1 MNTEY
6 ALNRINTMI
15 TNNLN
20 TMLATID
27 SEVSAS
33 RSTPTFEEIKIGLLS
48 ADILTTFP
56 CLLIYADTTNIK
68 QDEYQWQDR
77 RLYYEI
83 IAWVV
88 ENDPSDLHRFVLR
101 YGDAIVRILRKES
114 NWIPNL
120 HSPIIRE
127 VKYSDLYQSD
137 HGLAQGCM
145 VQGEINYIISNT

>member
-1 MNTEY
+1 MNVEY
-6 ALNRINTMI
+6 ALNRIQTML

-27 SEVSAS
+27 IEVSAS
-33 RSTPTFEEIKIGLLS
+33 RSTPQYSEMKIGLLDT
-48 ADILTTFP
+48 DILTMFP
-56 CLLIYADTTNIK
+56 SILIYADTTNIK
-68 QDEYQWQDR
+68 QDEYKWQDR

-88 ENDPSDLHRFVLR
+88 ENDPSYLHRFVLR

-120 HSPIIRE
+120 HSSIMRE
-127 VKYSDLYQSD
+127 VKYSDLYKSD
-137 HGLAQGCM
+137 HGLCQGCLI
-145 VQGEINYIISNT
+145 QGEIDYIIT